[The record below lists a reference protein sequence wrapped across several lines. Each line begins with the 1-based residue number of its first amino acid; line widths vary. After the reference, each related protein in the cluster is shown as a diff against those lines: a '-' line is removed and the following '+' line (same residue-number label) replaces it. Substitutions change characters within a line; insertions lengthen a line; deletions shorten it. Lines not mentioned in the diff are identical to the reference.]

1 MPWPYDSFMGA
12 FNNSS
17 VLSLRVLTVSF
28 RGTVLPTIT
37 ATTLS
42 SSTSS
47 PPLMIPHRY
56 AQSRTCGSDSLS
68 VSEDD
73 HFNEKLSVVWP
84 VCDGRSFSLKIVF
97 CCSRLLAARWWYPKY
112 NNNCI
117 YLGVFVGQR
126 LLAETTDDRPR
137 ERRKTQIQT
146 KQKLPAKRQYNDP

>member
-1 MPWPYDSFMGA
+1 MTLLWARLTTRLFC
-12 FNNSS
+12 
-17 VLSLRVLTVSF
+17 LSLRVLTVSF

-56 AQSRTCGSDSLS
+56 AQSRTCGSDSLYS

-97 CCSRLLAARWWYPKY
+97 CCSRHSWLRGDGIPSMY

-126 LLAETTDDRPR
+126 LLCAETTDDHGNEEKHRF
-137 ERRKTQIQT
+137 
-146 KQKLPAKRQYNDP
+146 KQNKSSPQYNDP